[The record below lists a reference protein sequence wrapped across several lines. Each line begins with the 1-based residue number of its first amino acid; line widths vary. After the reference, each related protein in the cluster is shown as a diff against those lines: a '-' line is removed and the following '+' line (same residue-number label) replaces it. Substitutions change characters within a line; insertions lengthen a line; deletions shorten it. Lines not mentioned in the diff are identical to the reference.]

1 MGIVNLKYKNIL
13 ACILLLGIFLL
24 GYNFR
29 RWYVANHRIKKHIS
43 LIYSFAVNETG
54 CLNFEKLVRQEFR
67 KQGIEPVF
75 DKFYLDCNKLTE
87 KEEIN
92 HIRKYLELL
101 KNKPI
106 DLILPIGD
114 QATYSMLSTRHQLL
128 TSIPVVACNVNFP
141 NEKLLKEY
149 ESRKIYVL
157 RDTPD
162 FRRNIEFIKALHPD
176 TGMEIVF
183 NVDLTFLGRASFD
196 LLTRSVDRKNVR
208 ILGQQSMYALEDK
221 YKEIND
227 MVEYYDLM
235 PALANERIK
244 ENEQTIYL
252 YPFRYIK
259 GLSLLV
265 MMEKS
270 KSEQNKKVFLLD
282 KFDLVA
288 LPIVNALNIPS
299 FSCIR
304 EGFGGESK
312 IVGGYMA
319 TEEISAR
326 TAVDLSVRLMN
337 KEKIGMPKIRDLEK
351 EYILDW
357 KRFSAYSSNDIN
369 KVPKHTRII
378 NYPFYDHYRKE
389 LYLLAALFIFSFI
402 FISISLLRIR
412 RRSMI
417 ERKNMEMLEKV
428 HKRLTLSTD
437 GGQVSL
443 WNMQGDVIE
452 FDENYARLTG
462 LQQRQFSR
470 AEFSKFAP
478 PDDWQLL
485 SALYETLCQSTD
497 TQIRRTRLCFDAE
510 KKEYQWYELRCRSLK
525 DAKGEMMLAGIMQN
539 IQEVVDREQQLILAK
554 QMAEKAEL
562 KQSFLN
568 NISHEI
574 RTPLNSIVGFT
585 NVLVGEGSDEISPDE
600 KASMLDIINRNNELL
615 LKLINDMVEISHL
628 DSGYMSFEIERWN
641 MTGIVK
647 EIYAIYQPLIQ
658 PSLQF
663 HLKLDEALH
672 LPVDIDRQRFI
683 QVISNFLDNANKFTQ
698 EGYITLGCKVIEEQN
713 EVCIYVED
721 SGKGIDE
728 KEQIM
733 IFDRFYKSDEFGQG
747 SGLGLSISKVIIE
760 KLSGRIEVRSK
771 VGKGS
776 CFSVFLSLAAQ

>member
-176 TGMEIVF
+176 IGMEIVF

-196 LLTRSVDRKNVR
+196 LLTRTVDRKNVR

-270 KSEQNKKVFLLD
+270 KSEQDKKVFLLD

-470 AEFSKFAP
+470 AEFSKFAH

-585 NVLVGEGSDEISPDE
+585 NVLVGEVSDEISPDE

-641 MTGIVK
+641 ITGIVK

-663 HLKLDEALH
+663 HLKLDEALY

>member
-1 MGIVNLKYKNIL
+1 
-13 ACILLLGIFLL
+13 
-24 GYNFR
+24 
-29 RWYVANHRIKKHIS
+29 
-43 LIYSFAVNETG
+43 
-54 CLNFEKLVRQEFR
+54 
-67 KQGIEPVF
+67 
-75 DKFYLDCNKLTE
+75 
-87 KEEIN
+87 
-92 HIRKYLELL
+92 
-101 KNKPI
+101 
-106 DLILPIGD
+106 
-114 QATYSMLSTRHQLL
+114 
-128 TSIPVVACNVNFP
+128 
-141 NEKLLKEY
+141 
-149 ESRKIYVL
+149 
-157 RDTPD
+157 
-162 FRRNIEFIKALHPD
+162 
-176 TGMEIVF
+176 
-183 NVDLTFLGRASFD
+183 
-196 LLTRSVDRKNVR
+196 
-208 ILGQQSMYALEDK
+208 
-221 YKEIND
+221 
-227 MVEYYDLM
+227 
-235 PALANERIK
+235 
-244 ENEQTIYL
+244 
-252 YPFRYIK
+252 
-259 GLSLLV
+259 
-265 MMEKS
+265 
-270 KSEQNKKVFLLD
+270 
-282 KFDLVA
+282 
-288 LPIVNALNIPS
+288 
-299 FSCIR
+299 
-304 EGFGGESK
+304 
-312 IVGGYMA
+312 
-319 TEEISAR
+319 
-326 TAVDLSVRLMN
+326 
-337 KEKIGMPKIRDLEK
+337 
-351 EYILDW
+351 
-357 KRFSAYSSNDIN
+357 
-369 KVPKHTRII
+369 
-378 NYPFYDHYRKE
+378 
-389 LYLLAALFIFSFI
+389 
-402 FISISLLRIR
+402 
-412 RRSMI
+412 
-417 ERKNMEMLEKV
+417 
-428 HKRLTLSTD
+428 
-437 GGQVSL
+437 
-443 WNMQGDVIE
+443 MQGDVIE

-470 AEFSKFAP
+470 AEFSKFAH

-733 IFDRFYKSDEFGQG
+733 IFDRFYKGDTFVQG
-747 SGLGLSISKVIIE
+747 VGLGLSICKTITEQMGGAI
-760 KLSGRIEVRSK
+760 GVRSHLGEGTSFTLQLPLRHQN
-771 VGKGS
+771 VAG
-776 CFSVFLSLAAQ
+776 LA